1 MVKKKFSEILLEE
14 ADKIV
19 ETIAKDDAY
28 LTILRDQKDKI
39 DEICNLIEK
48 SRAMHCYGKGR
59 SGNPPV
65 ALALR
70 LKNFGYKVWFGGDVI
85 KERIYSGDI
94 VFLFSGSGETNETVN
109 FADQG
114 KKAGAKIIGITTY
127 ENSTLGKLSDVVF
140 YLPGGLEKSKGWEYI
155 KSQLSE
161 SELYG
166 GGLFELF
173 AYLFQETLVTAI
185 GKYKGI
191 KPSIVAETHVRD

>member
-1 MVKKKFSEILLEE
+1 MEKKKFSEILLEE

-19 ETIAKDDAY
+19 KKIAKDDAC
-28 LTILRDQKDKI
+28 LTLLRDQRDKTN
-39 DEICNLIEK
+39 EIFSLIEK
-48 SRAMHCYGKGR
+48 SRAVHCYGKGR

-70 LKNFGYKVWFGGDVI
+70 LKNFGYNVWFGGDVI
-85 KERIYSGDI
+85 KERIYSGDV
-94 VFLFSGSGETNETVN
+94 VFLFSGSGETYETVK
-109 FADQG
+109 FADEG

-140 YLPGGLEKSKGWEYI
+140 YIPGGLEKSKGWEYI

-161 SELYG
+161 EDLYG

-173 AYLFQETLVTAI
+173 AYLFQEALVTAI
-185 GKYKGI
+185 GRYKGI
-191 KPSIVAETHVRD
+191 KPGIVAETHVRD